1 MNTNEKID
9 QMKKALLSPAIAWTR
24 AELISIRE
32 CIDKRIDF
40 INDLQKMSDN
50 INKKRKISPSRNQR
64 ISFRTVKSSSSSSPV
79 LPVRQVEQTI
89 PTPASATGMRL
100 IGIPQNIVTAR
111 QLAICEEMCKAYGF
125 NSSKDKQTRITRE
138 DALRAGPTIDK
149 FREEIIEIYPHD
161 CKKKIRTG
169 EKGDLVNLTILRQL
183 LKHHNKRIQSFRTSG
198 KENGRGYKYRYN
210 LLM

>member
-1 MNTNEKID
+1 MNTNEKIN

-24 AELISIRE
+24 ADLISIRE

-50 INKKRKISPSRNQR
+50 MNKKRKISPNQR
-64 ISFRTVKSSSSSSPV
+64 ISFRTVKQYIGNSSDV
-79 LPVRQVEQTI
+79 LPARQVE
-89 PTPASATGMRL
+89 PANGLRMV
-100 IGIPQNIVTAR
+100 GIPQNIVTAR
-111 QLAICEEMCKAYGF
+111 QAVICEEMCKAYGF

-149 FREEIIEIYPHD
+149 FREEIIRIYPHD

>member
-1 MNTNEKID
+1 
-9 QMKKALLSPAIAWTR
+9 MKKALLSPAIAWTR
-24 AELISIRE
+24 ADLISIRE

-50 INKKRKISPSRNQR
+50 MNKKRKISPNQR
-64 ISFRTVKSSSSSSPV
+64 ISFRTVKPSSNSSDV
-79 LPVRQVEQTI
+79 LPARQVE
-89 PTPASATGMRL
+89 PANGLRMV
-100 IGIPQNIVTAR
+100 GIPQNIVTAR
-111 QLAICEEMCKAYGF
+111 QAVICEEMCKAYGF

-149 FREEIIEIYPHD
+149 FREEIIRIYPHD

>member
-1 MNTNEKID
+1 MNTNEKIN

-24 AELISIRE
+24 ADLISIRE

-50 INKKRKISPSRNQR
+50 MNKKRKISPNQR
-64 ISFRTVKSSSSSSPV
+64 ISFRTVKPSSNSSDV
-79 LPVRQVEQTI
+79 LPARQVE
-89 PTPASATGMRL
+89 PANGLRMV
-100 IGIPQNIVTAR
+100 GIPQNIVTAR
-111 QLAICEEMCKAYGF
+111 QAVICEEMCKAYGF

-149 FREEIIEIYPHD
+149 FREEIIRIYPHD

>member
-1 MNTNEKID
+1 
-9 QMKKALLSPAIAWTR
+9 MKKALLSPAIAWTR
-24 AELISIRE
+24 ADLISIRE

-50 INKKRKISPSRNQR
+50 MNKKRKISPNQR
-64 ISFRTVKSSSSSSPV
+64 ISFRTVKQYIGNSSDV
-79 LPVRQVEQTI
+79 LPARQVE
-89 PTPASATGMRL
+89 PANGLRMV
-100 IGIPQNIVTAR
+100 GIPQNIVTAR
-111 QLAICEEMCKAYGF
+111 QAVICEEMCKAYGF

-149 FREEIIEIYPHD
+149 FREEIIRIYPHD